1 MISHDQ
7 LAVKIA
13 LLSLV
18 NDLPEQPSIAEV
30 STSEDVDDTG
40 TSQSQ
45 DLSCD
50 PSGTIFQRMPFK
62 YELLAVQNLA
72 FISAYSNDPL
82 HVLALA
88 CHEIHDQTSGSHIN
102 SNAFGNRIMIR
113 LAANS
118 GTHDELLKQ
127 MRVIAKILQDE
138 ANGSKSS
145 VCCSNQA
152 VAVCS

>member
-1 MISHDQ
+1 MISHEH

-18 NDLPEQPSIAEV
+18 NDLPEQPSIAKLSLAE
-30 STSEDVDDTG
+30 ELTG
-40 TSQSQ
+40 TGASRSQ

-50 PSGTIFQRMPFK
+50 PYGITSQRMPLK
-62 YELLAVQNLA
+62 YELLAAQNLA

-88 CHEIHDQTSGSHIN
+88 CHETHEQSTGS
-102 SNAFGNRIMIR
+102 RIDGYLCGHKIIIR

-118 GTHDELLKQ
+118 GTHDGLLTQ
-127 MRVIAKILQDE
+127 MKKFAEILQDE
-138 ANGSKSS
+138 ANVSKSLFH
-145 VCCSNQA
+145 Q
-152 VAVCS
+152 